1 MLLYAEGTFA
11 LDLAQCTLWSCSD
24 RGGMKLPVK
33 KRVGKK
39 RQLSRTELAR
49 RIITDYA
56 DQLREIIR
64 KLRRR
69 HLH

>member
-1 MLLYAEGTFA
+1 
-11 LDLAQCTLWSCSD
+11 
-24 RGGMKLPVK
+24 
-33 KRVGKK
+33 VGKK

-64 KLRRR
+64 QLRRR